1 MFGVVSLACAPP
13 APEPLVAAIGAPT
26 GDPTEVTIGPDG
38 GELSAGALTVSIPAG
53 ALDRDTLVSATPI
66 SSTAPG
72 ARGQAFRLE
81 PEGTAFAEPVTVTF
95 TYGDDDLEGT
105 SAEALLVAFQHG
117 SGVWAIPV
125 DVTVDAAGQQVSVET
140 THFSDWSM
148 VAGAQLRPPSAT
160 VKTNGTLE
168 VTARLCYGKAPD
180 FDPELGSLRLGY
192 GCDPDED
199 LAPVYPTIR
208 SWSVNGVKGG
218 DGTNGTIVGKLN
230 TATFTAPGSKPSPA
244 TVAVSARIDFP
255 PGGTA
260 LIVSNVTISEGSTIL
275 VEGRYERQDQP
286 LTSFVTATVTD
297 AFEFTMPWPLASGTY
312 PVSNIPGGGAG
323 DVADTRAGCITPT
336 LDGAWDELLARS
348 VIFSGVELVVEGDTV
363 APAIT
368 LGVGEGDCATMTRVE
383 PAQTTED
390 ALLVTLP
397 VEFFTSETPPA
408 KPLVAT
414 EGGWTL
420 TYTTQL

>member
-1 MFGVVSLACAPP
+1 MADVGT
-13 APEPLVAAIGAPT
+13 PT
-26 GDPTEVTIGPDG
+26 GDSTEVTIGPDG
-38 GELSAGALTVSIPAG
+38 GKLSAGALTVSIPAG
-53 ALDRDTLVSATPI
+53 ALERETLVSATPI

-81 PEGTAFAEPVTVTF
+81 PEGTTFAEPVTVTF
-95 TYGDDDLEGT
+95 TYGDDDLAGT

-125 DVTVDAAGQQVSVET
+125 DVTVDGAGQQVSVET

-168 VTARLCYGKAPD
+168 LKARLCYGKAPE

-199 LAPVYPTIR
+199 LAPVLPTVR

-218 DGTNGTIVGKLN
+218 DGAHGTVAGKFD
-230 TATFTAPGSKPSPA
+230 TGTFTAPGSKPSPA
-244 TVAVSARIDFP
+244 TVAVSAAIDFGS
-255 PGGTA
+255 GGTA
-260 LIVSNVTISEGSTIL
+260 LLVSNVTISEGSTIL
-275 VEGRYERQDQP
+275 VEARYEQQDQP
-286 LTSFVTATVTD
+286 LTSFVAATVTD
-297 AFEFTMPWPLASGTY
+297 AFEFTMPWPLESGTY
-312 PVSNIPGGGAG
+312 SVSNLTGGGAG
-323 DVADTRAGCITPT
+323 AVVDTRGGCITPA
-336 LDGAWDELLARS
+336 LDGAWDELLARKATLTG
-348 VIFSGVELVVEGDTV
+348 IDLVVEGDHV

-368 LGVGEGDCATMTRVE
+368 LGVGEGDCATDTRVE
-383 PAQTTED
+383 PAQTTKT

-397 VEFFTSETPPA
+397 IEFFTSGSPPA

-414 EGGWTL
+414 QDGWTL
-420 TYTTQL
+420 TYTTQP